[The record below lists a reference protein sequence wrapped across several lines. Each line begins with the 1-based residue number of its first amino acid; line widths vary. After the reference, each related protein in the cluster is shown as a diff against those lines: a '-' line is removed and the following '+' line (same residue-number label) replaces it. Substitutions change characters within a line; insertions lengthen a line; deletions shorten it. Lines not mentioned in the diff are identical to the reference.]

1 MLDVTI
7 YQSMFA
13 RSPIGTIVLSA
24 SADPVILDVNDAFLR
39 DVGHTREQLVGHLL
53 FAALP
58 APPEDPD
65 DPHSNGV
72 TALRNALARVL
83 ATGEPQSLTTQRYPI
98 RSILPDG
105 REVFVERFWSVTNTP
120 IFAADGSLCCIQHV
134 SIEVTARKQAEEAL
148 LLSRREALDAARQA
162 EAERARLGAVLQ
174 AAPVGIVLADTRGK
188 VIESNAA
195 HDALWCR
202 HCEPGA
208 APLDFA
214 EWKGWWADGSAR
226 HGQALAADEWP
237 LAAAL
242 RGEPSAHHL
251 IEIETFDAR
260 RARRIVVCS
269 AAPVRGRDGQVD
281 AAVVVLLDMTE
292 RLRAENAL
300 RDADR
305 RKDEFLA
312 MLAHELR
319 NPLAPIMAAA
329 ELLVQGAAAPATV
342 KQASSIIGRQ
352 ARHLTGLVDDLLDVS
367 RITRG
372 LAVVDKSPLDLGT
385 VVAEAVEQVQ
395 PLVASRGHSL
405 ALDVQA
411 APLTVCGDR
420 KRLVQVVANLLN
432 NAAKYTPPGG
442 RIRLA
447 AQAEAGRARLSVSDN
462 GIGMTRELMGR
473 AFELFAQAE
482 RDADRAQGGLGIG
495 LAVVRRLVE
504 LHGGEI
510 AVASSGPGQG
520 SCFTLTLPLTLPLAP
535 GVVNAAGAQAP
546 QLRTVPGQALE
557 VLVVDDNRDAAQML
571 GIMVQH
577 FGHAVRIVHTAAE
590 ALAAARDYP
599 ADVYLLDIGLPGMD
613 GHELAR
619 RLRAEAAGAGAVLV
633 AVTGYGGEQ
642 ARRAAVAAGF
652 DYHFVKPVKG
662 GDLRLLLRDI
672 AGARGFGVQ
681 ERRGAGSARGGDIEP

>member
-1 MLDVTI
+1 MLDATL
-7 YQSMFA
+7 YQSMFT
-13 RSPIGTIVLSA
+13 RSPIGAIVLSA
-24 SADPVILDVNDAFLR
+24 SADPVILDVNEAFLR
-39 DVGHTREQLVGHLL
+39 DVGQTREQLVGQVL
-53 FAALP
+53 FAVLP

-65 DPHSNGV
+65 DPYSNGV

-105 REVFVERFWSVTNTP
+105 REVFVERLWSVTNTP
-120 IFAADGSLCCIQHV
+120 VFDADGSLRCIQHV

-148 LLSRREALDAARQA
+148 LLSRRDAVEAARRA

-174 AAPVGIVLADTRGK
+174 AAPVGIVLADAGGK

-195 HDALWCR
+195 HDALWRR

-226 HGQALAADEWP
+226 HGQALAASEWP

-251 IEIETFDAR
+251 IEIETFGPS
-260 RARRIVVCS
+260 RARRVVVCS
-269 AAPVRGRDGQVD
+269 AAPIRGHDGQVD

-292 RLRAENAL
+292 RLRA
-300 RDADR
+300 ADR

-319 NPLAPIMAAA
+319 NPLAPIMAAS
-329 ELLVQGAAAPATV
+329 ELLVHGAATPATV
-342 KQASSIIGRQ
+342 KQASIIIGRQ

-395 PLVASRGHSL
+395 PLIASRGHSL

-411 APLTVCGDR
+411 APLTVHGDR
-420 KRLVQVVANLLN
+420 KRLVQVMANLLN

-447 AQAEAGRARLSVSDN
+447 AQAEAGLARLSVSDN

-473 AFELFAQAE
+473 AFELFVQAE
-482 RDADRAQGGLGIG
+482 RDADRTQGGLGIG

-504 LHGGEI
+504 LHGGQI
-510 AVASSGPGQG
+510 AVASAGPGQG
-520 SCFTLTLPLTLPLAP
+520 SCFTLNLPLAP
-535 GVVNAAGAQAP
+535 GVANAAGAQAP
-546 QLRTVPGQALE
+546 QSPVAGQALE

-577 FGHAVRIVHTAAE
+577 FGHAVRTVHTAAE
-590 ALAAARDYP
+590 GLAAAHDHP

-633 AVTGYGGEQ
+633 AVTGYGGEETH
-642 ARRAAVAAGF
+642 RTAVAAGF

-672 AGARGFGVQ
+672 AGARGLGVQ
-681 ERRGAGSARGGDIEP
+681 ERRSAGGIRGRNPER